1 MSLIFDVLKLSGRSF
16 SGDWGSGLSKTN
28 RPQILRTAALLS
40 GNIAAMILNRS
51 TPDQS
56 IPWQMHTVAQM
67 TAAASPFSMILKTLR
82 WILASTA
89 ALSVTI
95 ALLFMMH
102 TLIEM
107 GEPAIQKV
115 LSIEYTDFIRV
126 SREERLEMKSE
137 KPKKIMPEER
147 PEMLNPR
154 QSVEQDADA
163 ISIGYSMAR
172 VAKDQI
178 NLAGLI
184 GDFGSPDGEFLPLVR
199 VAPIYPHRARANGIE
214 GWVDLEFTITA
225 TGTVTDVKVIA
236 SSHKM
241 FETTAVRAI
250 QKFKYRP
257 RIVNGQ
263 PVAVTGI
270 EYRISF
276 QLED

>member
-1 MSLIFDVLKLSGRSF
+1 MSLIFDVLKVSGS
-16 SGDWGSGLSKTN
+16 SSPGDAVTGLSK
-28 RPQILRTAALLS
+28 ILRPRTLRRVGVLS
-40 GNIAAMILNRS
+40 GNIAATILNRS
-51 TPDQS
+51 TPDQ
-56 IPWQMHTVAQM
+56 IVPWQMQNVAQLK
-67 TAAASPFSMILKTLR
+67 AAASPVSIILQTLR
-82 WILASTA
+82 WILASMA
-89 ALSVTI
+89 ALSVTLG
-95 ALLFMMH
+95 LLFIMH

-107 GEPAIQKV
+107 GEPAVQKV
-115 LSIEYTDFIRV
+115 LSIEYADFIRV

-137 KPKKIMPEER
+137 KPKKIMPDER

-154 QSVEQDADA
+154 QTVEQDAGA
-163 ISIGYSMAR
+163 ISIGYSMKR
-172 VAKDQI
+172 VAHDQI

-199 VAPIYPHRARANGIE
+199 VAPIYPHRARASGIE
-214 GWVDLEFTITA
+214 GWVDLQFTITA
-225 TGTVTDVKVIA
+225 MGTVTDVKVIA
-236 SSHKM
+236 SSHQI

-270 EYRISF
+270 EYRITF